1 MKTLNLKLAG
11 LTTKIKPI
19 VAIDGQNVVCKRNK
33 FGNYDISYQTE
44 KDELEVVVTRELEL
58 KARLWWLYAFISFIV
73 SVFGIFEPYYDKKC
87 IDVDLRFKVKL
98 YEETNVKLN
107 FNLPTPQGRVAE
119 FETQNEVE
127 ELKNEFQVSTV
138 VKRRWKILLALK
150 LLTWVAI
157 IVVAIVLIARI

>member
-1 MKTLNLKLAG
+1 MKTLKLKLTG
-11 LTTKIKPI
+11 LTTKLKPI
-19 VAIDGQNVVCKRNK
+19 VTIDGQSVVCKRNK
-33 FGNYDISYQTE
+33 FGAYDISYETE
-44 KDELEVVVTRELEL
+44 KDELEVAVTRELEL

-98 YEETNVKLN
+98 GEETNVKLN
-107 FNLPTPQGRVAE
+107 FNLPSPQGRVAE

-150 LLTWVAI
+150 LLIWVAI